1 MNELRRSGRLGV
13 GLLSVSMLLVACSTA
28 GAPPASSPPVSSP
41 PVNASPDA
49 PVTAPPSD
57 GSGGDTDPGGIGG
70 GKLVVPK
77 PGQLE
82 VRDVQADEIAA
93 RADGT
98 TIVVTVS
105 WTSGVEPCNVLDE
118 VRVTPGEAAYAITLR
133 EGHGPEDVA
142 CIAIAE
148 THRTEFA
155 IQDVQPGTY
164 RISDSTGGAA
174 PVEVTVG

>member
-28 GAPPASSPPVSSP
+28 GAPPASSPPASSP

-77 PGQLE
+77 PGQLD

-105 WTSGVEPCNVLDE
+105 WTSGVEPCNVLDRI
-118 VRVTPGEAAYAITLR
+118 VVDPKDGTFTITLL
-133 EGHGPEDVA
+133 EGHGPQEIA
-142 CIAIAE
+142 CIAIAQMKK
-148 THRTEFA
+148 TEFE
-155 IQDVQPGTY
+155 IPTTKPGTY
-164 RISDSTGGAA
+164 TIVDAGSLAA
-174 PVEVTVG
+174 PIQVTVS

>member
-1 MNELRRSGRLGV
+1 MTGSPLSRRLGV
-13 GLLSVSMLLVACSTA
+13 GLLSLSLLLAACSA
-28 GAPPASSPPVSSP
+28 AAAPSASAPPADPSPET
-41 PVNASPDA
+41 
-49 PVTAPPSD
+49 PVTAPP
-57 GSGGDTDPGGIGG
+57 GDPSSPGPVDPGGGE

-77 PGQLE
+77 PGQL
-82 VRDVQADEIAA
+82 DVHDVPADELSA
-93 RADGT
+93 RVDGT
-98 TIVVTVS
+98 TIIVTAS

-148 THRTEFA
+148 MHRTEFA
-155 IQDVQPGTY
+155 IQDVKPGTY
-164 RISDSTGGAA
+164 RISDTTGGAA